1 MTTREGYPLRLW
13 AEAEKLVSDTLERIG
28 YCVVRP
34 ASGKLINLGSHTVE
48 KGAMSLGAPG
58 GGVGNTNDKKRA
70 DAGKIVG
77 GDCPAHGVLLF
88 VPPSFSGTVSLTFG
102 GDQA

>member
-34 ASGKLINLGSHTVE
+34 ASGKLVNLGGHAVE
-48 KGAMSLGAPG
+48 KGTMSLGATG
-58 GGVGNTNDKKRA
+58 GGIGNAHDQKRA
-70 DAGKIVG
+70 DAGKVVG
-77 GDCPAHGVLLF
+77 SDRLAHGVFLS
-88 VPPSFSGTVSLTFG
+88 VPPSFSGTISLTFG